1 MKSEAHVLIASL
13 ILGVLSGPRAAKAQD
28 PAFSE
33 DRFHGRQAYI
43 LENAKMRVAALRGAG
58 HIAEIR
64 LKSDDPKK
72 SVNPLLIHHF
82 QTIDPGDYDPAKHDA
97 IYGGR
102 DDRLLQAGYMG
113 HLLNFPTF
121 GAPSKREAEN
131 GLGGHGEALTVEW
144 RKNNVEADESKV
156 RLWYSAY
163 LPKTQYKVGRKL
175 TLPRD
180 ETVLYVEEWV
190 ESQTDFG
197 RPAHWVQHVT
207 FGPPFVAPG
216 RNVLDISAVR
226 GEVRGPVDAGNS
238 LKPGPIEWPDGTS
251 HEGKQVSL
259 REMQT
264 RPHAGTYYGLLMD
277 PAREESYLTAYNKD
291 LRVLIGYI
299 WRTEDFPW
307 IGDWQ
312 ENERNDVVPWNGKV
326 IARGLEFGTTPFG
339 GPMKGVVEEGEL
351 YGVLQY
357 RWIEGGQRLTAR
369 YLAFVTEIPD
379 GYRGVANVESK
390 EGEIRITERETRKTI
405 SLKSERPW

>member
-1 MKSEAHVLIASL
+1 MKSRTHVLIAAL
-13 ILGVLSGPRAAKAQD
+13 LLAVLPGPRAATAQE

-33 DRFHGRQAYI
+33 GRIHGRSAYI

-58 HIAEIR
+58 HLAEIR

-72 SVNPLLIHHF
+72 SVNPMLIQHF
-82 QTIDPGDYDPAKHDA
+82 QTIDPWEYDPAKHDA

-102 DDRLLQAGYMG
+102 PDRILQSGYMG

-121 GAPSKREAEN
+121 GSPSDREAEN
-131 GLGGHGEALTVEW
+131 DLGAHGEALSVEW
-144 RKNNVEADESKV
+144 RKNNVEADKEKV
-156 RLWYSAY
+156 RLWYSAH
-163 LPKTQYKVGRKL
+163 LPKTQYNVGRKL

-180 ETVLYVEEWV
+180 ETVLYIEEWV
-190 ESQTDFG
+190 ESQTEFG

-216 RNVLDISAVR
+216 RNVLDMSAVR
-226 GEVRGPVDAGNS
+226 GEVRRPVDAGNS
-238 LKPGPIEWPDGTS
+238 LQPGPIRWPEGTS
-251 HEGKQVSL
+251 RDGKQVSL

-264 RPHAGTYYGLLMD
+264 PPNAGTYYGLLMD
-277 PAREESYLTAYNKD
+277 PAREESYFTAYNKD

-312 ENERNDVVPWNGKV
+312 ENQRATVPPWNGKV
-326 IARGLEFGTTPFG
+326 IARGLEFGTTPLG
-339 GPMKGVVEEGEL
+339 GPMKAVVEEGEL

-357 RWIEGGQRLTAR
+357 RWIDGGQRLTAR

-379 GYRGVANVESK
+379 GYQGVANVESK
-390 EGEIRITERETRKTI
+390 NGQIRIMERETGKII
-405 SLKSERPW
+405 SLKSARAW

>member
-1 MKSEAHVLIASL
+1 MKSKTPILIATLLFASL
-13 ILGVLSGPRAAKAQD
+13 PGPRDATAQD

-43 LENAKMRVAALRGAG
+43 LENAKMRVAALRGGG

-72 SVNPLLIHHF
+72 SVNPMLIHHF
-82 QTIDPGDYDPAKHDA
+82 QTIDPWEYDPAKHDA

-102 DDRLLQAGYMG
+102 DDRMLQAGYMG

-121 GAPSKREAEN
+121 GSPSEREAEN
-131 GLGGHGEALTVEW
+131 GLGGHGDALSGDW
-144 RKNNVEADESKV
+144 RKTDAATDERGV
-156 RLWYSAY
+156 RLAYSAH

-190 ESQTDFG
+190 ESQTLFG
-197 RPAHWVQHVT
+197 RPAHWVQHAT

-216 RNVLDISAVR
+216 RNVLDMSAVR
-226 GEVRGPVDAGNS
+226 GELRGPADASNT
-238 LKPGPIEWPDGTS
+238 LKAGPIQWPQGTS
-251 HEGKQVSL
+251 YDGKQVSL

-307 IGDWQ
+307 VGDWQ
-312 ENERNDVVPWNGKV
+312 ENERNDVIPWNGKV

-339 GPMKGVVEEGEL
+339 GPMRKVVAEGEL
-351 YGVLQY
+351 YGVPQY
-357 RWIEGGQRLTAR
+357 RWIEGRERLTVR

-379 GYRGVANVESK
+379 GYRGVADVDSK
-390 EGEIRITERETRKTI
+390 DGKIRITERETGRVI

>member
-1 MKSEAHVLIASL
+1 MKSKTHVLIAAL
-13 ILGVLSGPRAAKAQD
+13 ILAVLPGPGVARAQA

-33 DRFHGRQAYI
+33 DLFHGRSAYI
-43 LENAKMRVAALRGAG
+43 LENAEMRVAALRGAG

-72 SVNPLLIHHF
+72 SVNPMRVPHF
-82 QTIDPGDYDPAKHDA
+82 PTIDPWDYDPAKHDA
-97 IYGGR
+97 TYGGR
-102 DDRLLQAGYMG
+102 PDRILQSGYMG

-121 GAPSKREAEN
+121 GSPSDREAEN
-131 GLGGHGEALTVEW
+131 GLGTHGEALAVEW
-144 RKNNVEADESKV
+144 RKDLVEVDKGRV
-156 RLWYSAY
+156 RLSYSAD

-175 TLPRD
+175 TLPGD
-180 ETVLYVEEWV
+180 ETVLYIEEWV
-190 ESQTDFG
+190 ESLTEFG

-216 RNVLDISAVR
+216 RNVLDMSAVR
-226 GEVRGPVDAGNS
+226 GEVRRPADDGNS
-238 LKPGPIEWPDGTS
+238 LQPGAIRWPKGTS
-251 HEGKQVSL
+251 RDGKEVSL

-264 RPHAGTYYGLLMD
+264 GANAGTYYGLLMD

-312 ENERNDVVPWNGKV
+312 ENQRATVPPWNGKV

-339 GPMKGVVEEGEL
+339 GPMKTVVEEGEL

-357 RWIEGGQRLTAR
+357 RWIDGGQRLTAR

-379 GYRGVANVESK
+379 GYQGVADVETQN
-390 EGEIRITERETRKTI
+390 GQIRITERETGKII
-405 SLKSERPW
+405 SLKSARVW